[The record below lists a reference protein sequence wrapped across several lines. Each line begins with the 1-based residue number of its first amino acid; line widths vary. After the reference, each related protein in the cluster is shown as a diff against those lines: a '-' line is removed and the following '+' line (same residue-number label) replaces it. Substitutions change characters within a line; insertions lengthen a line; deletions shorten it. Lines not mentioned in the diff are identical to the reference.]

1 MGRHSTASEIFD
13 NESKIN
19 FGVPD
24 SVKSV
29 DDVNSHPAGVGLG
42 LGSSIQ
48 LFETEPIVEEQER
61 RFGVQQW
68 LVFICIVILAMM
80 DSFNATILI
89 PALPVRFDDDFKQS
103 SPVLTNALGRNS
115 QTHSANHWRAHFGST
130 RYTSYSAQLV
140 NYTSP

>member
-1 MGRHSTASEIFD
+1 MRRHSIAEEIYD

-24 SVKSV
+24 SVRSV
-29 DDVNSHPAGVGLG
+29 DDVTHNPA

-48 LFETEPIVEEQER
+48 LFESDPSTEEQQR
-61 RFGVQQW
+61 RIEVREW

-89 PALPVRFDDDFKQS
+89 PALPVCHMQHPKCYFIS
-103 SPVLTNALGRNS
+103 ITELTRDS
-115 QTHSANHWRAHFGST
+115 I
-130 RYTSYSAQLV
+130 
-140 NYTSP
+140 

>member
-1 MGRHSTASEIFD
+1 MGRQSIASEIYD

-29 DDVNSHPAGVGLG
+29 DDVNSHPAGLG

-48 LFETEPIVEEQER
+48 LFETEPTVDEQER
-61 RFGVQQW
+61 RFGIQQW
-68 LVFICIVILAMM
+68 LIFICIVILAMM

-89 PALPVRFDDDFKQS
+89 PALPVSF
-103 SPVLTNALGRNS
+103 
-115 QTHSANHWRAHFGST
+115 
-130 RYTSYSAQLV
+130 
-140 NYTSP
+140 